1 MDYKTR
7 LRQIPLGILVGLIT
21 LVLASG
27 GSVAWF
33 TWRTLNPRPPVAEF
47 PTLDI
52 PPEITTPLPDT
63 TTPDDSAATPDTPDS
78 DPVAQAPSADVD
90 TQVYWLKDDGTG
102 FQLVPQTVAI
112 PRDAS
117 SSAQVAAAFEALLAQ
132 SGDPSQDA
140 FSTIPEDTRLLSA
153 EVKADGVHVNLSSAF
168 ETGGGSASMIGRL
181 GQVIYTATAFDPSA
195 SVWLSVDGQAL
206 TLLGGEGLEIRQP
219 MTRNTFNQD
228 FQL

>member
-33 TWRTLNPRPPVAEF
+33 TWRALNPRPPVAEF
-47 PTLDI
+47 PTLEI

-63 TTPDDSAATPDTPDS
+63 ISPGDTATPETPDTGSVD
-78 DPVAQAPSADVD
+78 QAPVADVD
-90 TQVYWLKDDGTG
+90 AQVYWLKDDGTG
-102 FQLVPQTVAI
+102 FQLVPQTVAV

-117 SSAQVAAAFEALLAQ
+117 PSAQVTAAVEALLAK
-132 SGDPSQDA
+132 SGDPSQEA
-140 FSTIPEDTRLLSA
+140 FSTIPEGTRLLSA
-153 EVKADGVHVNLSSAF
+153 EVKADGVHVNLSSTF

-181 GQVIYTATAFDPSA
+181 GQVIYTATAFDPGA
-195 SVWLSVDGQAL
+195 SVWLSVEGQAL

-219 MTRNTFNQD
+219 MTRNDFNQD